1 MVEVLKHNLREV
13 ILTALLRTG
22 QQVPFYIFTTYIV
35 SYAVTQ
41 LGYPRTTILN
51 VVMLMSVISM
61 GMIPL
66 TGHISDKI
74 GRKRITAIG
83 CVAMMVFPFIYF
95 AVVDTGS
102 IGLTFLVI
110 LFGLPVHDLQY
121 GPQAAF
127 ISESFPGS
135 SRYSGASLG
144 YQLAS
149 ITAGGPAPLIALW
162 LYEVTGT
169 SMAVAGYVAVSAFIS
184 LVCVYLLKDTTG
196 QLDHQ

>member
-66 TGHISDKI
+66 MGHISDKI

-102 IGLTFLVI
+102 IGLAFLVI

-135 SRYSGASLG
+135 SWYSGASLG

>member
-1 MVEVLKHNLREV
+1 VV
-13 ILTALLRTG
+13 A
-22 QQVPFYIFTTYIV
+22 
-35 SYAVTQ
+35 SAV
-41 LGYPRTTILN
+41 GTTIEWYDFFLYG
-51 VVMLMSVISM
+51 VAAALVFPTRFFAETMDPFIAEMLSFVTFFAGFAARPLGAVIF
-61 GMIPL
+61 
-66 TGHISDKI
+66 GHLGDRI

-102 IGLTFLVI
+102 IGLAFLVI
-110 LFGLPVHDLQY
+110 LFGLPVRDLQY

-149 ITAGGPAPLIALW
+149 ITAGGPALLIALW

-169 SMAVAGYVAVSAFIS
+169 SMAVAGYVAVCAFIS
-184 LVCVYLLKDTTG
+184 LVCVYLLKDTIG